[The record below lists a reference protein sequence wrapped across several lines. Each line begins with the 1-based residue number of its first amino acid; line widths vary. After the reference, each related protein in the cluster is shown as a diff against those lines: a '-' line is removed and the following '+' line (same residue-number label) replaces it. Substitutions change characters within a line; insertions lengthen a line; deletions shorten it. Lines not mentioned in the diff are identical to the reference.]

1 MKKEPLGFLKAVN
14 PKPRSWLLWST
25 TSQGKTCHLAAI
37 RGSLRLM
44 MATLIGM
51 GVSWSHAKTPCREE
65 GKNTGR
71 SSAQVGPFR
80 APQEL
85 SIRWQLKLPPTEKVG
100 WISKQEAQ
108 TRLGSLWLRAF
119 AASRVP
125 MRELQEV
132 ARSHESEKPDSLEV
146 PCVAMGF
153 DAAVRTAFCRSPD
166 GLFFETGIRLYWTCG
181 NL

>member
-125 MRELQEV
+125 MRESKTI
-132 ARSHESEKPDSLEV
+132 ARSHESEK
-146 PCVAMGF
+146 
-153 DAAVRTAFCRSPD
+153 T
-166 GLFFETGIRLYWTCG
+166 RLS
-181 NL
+181 